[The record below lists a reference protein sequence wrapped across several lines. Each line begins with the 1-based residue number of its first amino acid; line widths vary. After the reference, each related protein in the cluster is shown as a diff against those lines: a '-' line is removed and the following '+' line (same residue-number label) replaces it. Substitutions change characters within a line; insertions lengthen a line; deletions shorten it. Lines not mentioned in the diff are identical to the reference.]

1 MSMNRQDARIAK
13 TEMDRNQN
21 PRTEPDKE
29 IDELARRTLAAAVE
43 VHKHLGPGYLESV
56 YEEALAV
63 ELTLLNIP
71 FIRQIPVSVQYKD
84 QLVGQGRL
92 DFLVN
97 DELVVELKAVDAL
110 LPIHKAQV
118 LSYLKATRHR
128 LGLLINFNV
137 PVLMRGVQRIILS
150 NE

>member
-1 MSMNRQDARIAK
+1 M
-13 TEMDRNQN
+13 EEDRSI
-21 PRTEPDKE
+21 RTEPE
-29 IDELARRTLAAAVE
+29 ESIDRIARATLAAAVE
-43 VHKHLGPGYLESV
+43 VHKQLGPGYLESV
-56 YEEALAV
+56 YEEALAI
-63 ELTLLNIP
+63 ELALQKIP
-71 FIRQIPVSVQYKD
+71 FVRQIPVPVQYKD
-84 QLVGQGRL
+84 HLVGQGRL

-97 DELVVELKAVDAL
+97 DELVVELKAVEAL

-118 LSYLKATRHR
+118 PSYLKATQHR

>member
-1 MSMNRQDARIAK
+1 MNRQDARDARK
-13 TEMDRNQN
+13 NMERDQN
-21 PRTEPDKE
+21 LRSEPDGRL
-29 IDELARRTLAAAVE
+29 DELARRTLVAAVE

-56 YEEALAV
+56 YEEALAI
-63 ELTLLNIP
+63 ELTLQKIP
-71 FIRQIPVSVQYKD
+71 FARQTPVPVQYKE

-92 DFLVN
+92 DFLID

-110 LPIHKAQV
+110 LPVHKAQV
-118 LSYLKATRHR
+118 LSYLKATQHR

>member
-1 MSMNRQDARIAK
+1 M
-13 TEMDRNQN
+13 ERNQN
-21 PRTEPDKE
+21 PRIEPSE
-29 IDELARRTLAAAVE
+29 RIDELVRKTLIAAVE

-56 YEEALAV
+56 YEEALAI
-63 ELTLLNIP
+63 ELALQRIP
-71 FIRQIPVSVQYKD
+71 FARRIPVPVQYKG
-84 QLVGQGRL
+84 QSVGQGRL
-92 DFLVN
+92 DFMIG

-118 LSYLKATRHR
+118 LSYLKATQHC

-137 PVLMRGVQRIILS
+137 PVLMRGVQRVVLS

>member
-1 MSMNRQDARIAK
+1 MEKNR
-13 TEMDRNQN
+13 N
-21 PRTEPDKE
+21 PRMEPGERLDAW
-29 IDELARRTLAAAVE
+29 ARQTLAAAVE

-63 ELTLLNIP
+63 ELSLQKIP
-71 FIRQIPVSVQYKD
+71 FERQVGVPVQFKTH
-84 QLVGQGRL
+84 LVGQGRV

-97 DELVVELKAVDAL
+97 NELVVELKAVDML

-137 PVLMRGVQRIILS
+137 SVLMRGVQRIIFS

>member
-1 MSMNRQDARIAK
+1 MNRQDARSARI
-13 TEMDRNQN
+13 EMDKNLI
-21 PRTEPDKE
+21 PKTEPDEE
-29 IDELARRTLAAAVE
+29 IDELARRILAAAVE

-56 YEEALAV
+56 YEEALSI
-63 ELTLLNIP
+63 ELTLMNIP
-71 FIRQIPVSVQYKD
+71 FVRQMSISVQYKD
-84 QLVGQGRL
+84 HLVGQGRL

-97 DELVVELKAVDAL
+97 DMLVVELKAVDAL

-118 LSYLKATRHR
+118 LSYLKATQHR
-128 LGLLINFNV
+128 LGLIINFNV

>member
-1 MSMNRQDARIAK
+1 MEMDKNQAPK
-13 TEMDRNQN
+13 TE
-21 PRTEPDKE
+21 PGEE

-56 YEEALAV
+56 HEEALAI
-63 ELTLLNIP
+63 ELTLMNIP
-71 FIRQIPVSVQYKD
+71 FVCQAPISVRYKD
-84 QLVGQGRL
+84 HLVGQSRL

-97 DELVVELKAVDAL
+97 DMLVVELKAVDAL

-118 LSYLKATRHR
+118 LSYLKATQYR